1 MRSITT
7 SRPHRLAAVVASVAL
22 TLTLTGG
29 STAASAQS
37 FLDPADPCP
46 PGVAFGPASFSDRDR
61 IPPVHVLNVDCGA
74 ELDVVQGREDGQFQP
89 YAMTRR
95 DQMASFIVRGLEA
108 AGYDLPAPRDQ
119 GFDDIGG
126 STHEDN
132 INILAEI
139 GVTEGRTATRYAPR
153 SFVTRDQMAS
163 FVLRAAEFA
172 YGDEGGL
179 VGTGAVTFPDVPSA
193 NVHAQNISAASELLG
208 LVEGK
213 RDGRYD
219 PRSPTRRDQMATFVI
234 RLIDMIMLTE

>member
-7 SRPHRLAAVVASVAL
+7 SRPHRFAAAVASVAL

-46 PGVAFGPASFSDRDR
+46 PGVEVGAAPFSDRDQ
-61 IPPVHVLNVDCGA
+61 IPPVHRLNVDCGVA
-74 ELDVVQGREDGQFQP
+74 LDVVHGRTDGRFVP
-89 YAMTRR
+89 AGMTRR
-95 DQMASFIVRGLEA
+95 DQMASFLVRGLEA
-108 AGYDLPAPRDQ
+108 AGYDLPAPSDQ
-119 GFDDIGG
+119 GFRDIDG

-132 INILAEI
+132 INILAAI
-139 GVTEGRTATRYAPR
+139 GVTEGKSTTRYAPR
-153 SFVTRDQMAS
+153 EFVSRDQMAS
-163 FVLRAAEFA
+163 FVVRAAAFA

-179 VGTGAVTFPDVPSA
+179 QGTGAVTFPDVPSA
-193 NVHAQNISAASELLG
+193 NVHAQNISAAAELLG

-219 PRSPTRRDQMATFVI
+219 PRSPTRRDQMATFVV
-234 RLIDMIMLTE
+234 RLIDMILLTE